1 MRRALA
7 SLLLVLSAFPAIA
20 PFLRADSAL
29 NLPACCRLNGKH
41 HCAMP
46 AAQESS
52 SGPAVKAMQPKCCDY
67 PAAIGVSG
75 QWNVALAANWEA
87 VRGSLP
93 SQSVTLAPTEAPRRV
108 LFSRSRQK
116 RGPPTLS

>member
-7 SLLLVLSAFPAIA
+7 SLLLALSAFPAIA

-29 NLPACCRLNGKH
+29 SLPACCRLNGKH
-41 HCAMP
+41 HCSMP
-46 AAQESS
+46 SAQESS
-52 SGPAVKAMQPKCCDY
+52 SGPALKATQSKCCDY

-75 QWNVALAANWEA
+75 AGNVALAANWEA

-93 SQSVTLAPTEAPRRV
+93 SHSVTLVPTEAPRRV

>member
-7 SLLLVLSAFPAIA
+7 SLLLALSAFPAIA

-29 NLPACCRLNGKH
+29 SLPACCRLNGKH
-41 HCAMP
+41 HCSMP
-46 AAQESS
+46 SAQESS
-52 SGPAVKAMQPKCCDY
+52 SGPAVKATQTKCCDY

-75 QWNVALAANWEA
+75 PGNVASATNWQA

-93 SQSVTLAPTEAPRRV
+93 SHSMTLAPTEAPRRV